1 MSCSPFDLTDYFLKE
16 LPDPERKQ
24 VEAHVKGCPA
34 CREELDRLGI
44 TQSALFSVRD
54 EEIPQRIGFVS
65 DKIFEP
71 SPWRRGWAA
80 FWDSAP
86 RLGFASAALLSVA
99 LVVFSLSR
107 PAPVAAPIASAPPAT
122 VSEAQIQQRIHAAVA
137 ASEARQDAKVVQWVA
152 DIQRQ
157 DLAERQKLIQWAD
170 VELDLARRRELKLAR
185 NGYGPP
191 RAESGDLK

>member
-1 MSCSPFDLTDYFLKE
+1 MNCSPFDVKDYFLKE

-24 VEAHVKGCPA
+24 VEGHMKGCSA
-34 CREELDRLGI
+34 CREELDRLRI
-44 TQSALFSVRD
+44 TQAALFALRD

-71 SPWRRGWAA
+71 SPWRRRWAA
-80 FWDSAP
+80 FWGSAA
-86 RLGFASAALLSVA
+86 RLGFASAALLSLA
-99 LVVFSLSR
+99 LAVFSLSR
-107 PAPVAAPIASAPPAT
+107 PASVVAPAAISASM
-122 VSEAQIQQRIHAAVA
+122 VSEAQIQQRIQAAVA

-152 DIQRQ
+152 DIERQ

-170 VELDLARRRELKLAR
+170 VELDLAKRRELKLAR